1 LHIYCPVTTLA
12 RAVTVNKAFDSA
24 TSRAIRSVVLAV
36 TIIVADDGFMQH
48 DEFMDKLIPQVS
60 LDEIDFACDLE
71 RVLAEQVK
79 YLRGV
84 LATIITSRS
93 IESNAL
99 IDELRSYI
107 ADKDREISRL
117 REENGEL
124 RQRLLPNPG

>member
-1 LHIYCPVTTLA
+1 
-12 RAVTVNKAFDSA
+12 
-24 TSRAIRSVVLAV
+24 
-36 TIIVADDGFMQH
+36 MQH